1 MLNSSVWSVLRER
14 TGRQRNAVAFRST
27 GDGQDPSV
35 WLHA

>member
-14 TGRQRNAVAFRST
+14 TGRQPKGVAFRSA
-27 GDGQDPSV
+27 GDRQDPSV